1 MTIQNVTVP
10 DLGGIEQV
18 EVIEISVAVGDRV
31 AAEDTLIVVESDKA
45 SMDIPSPAAG
55 TIRSIGVKTG
65 DKVSTGSPLLE
76 LDVMADENVAPLK
89 AMPTPVNGQITD
101 AVQTPVNGQITD
113 PVQSPAPSTTPQG
126 GVQLIRVP
134 DLGGMSQVQV
144 IELSAAAGDVLA
156 AEAPLIVLESDKAS
170 MDVPAPQ
177 AGTLVR
183 YLVKVG
189 DKVDSGTPI
198 AEMHVSGAVPA
209 QPALV
214 AGTVAAPVAQSQASA
229 SVLAPTPSTSIQSS
243 VESAGGK
250 DVHAGPAVR
259 MLARELGVDLT
270 LVKGS
275 GPRNRILKEDLQA
288 FVKQKMQQ
296 PAAAA
301 GGFALPELPAED
313 FSRFGPVES
322 KALSKIKLATAR
334 NMRISWLTIP
344 QVTQFDEADI
354 SALEEYRK
362 GPMAAILPADV
373 KVTPLAFIAK
383 ACVKALQAFPAFNS
397 SLSADGQSLIYKGYY
412 HVGIAV
418 DTPDGLVVPVIKDAD
433 KKSVTDIARESSQ
446 LAARARDK
454 KLPLDAM
461 SGASFTIS
469 SLGGI
474 GGTAFTPIVN
484 APQVAILGVSKAS
497 IKPVWDGK
505 QFAPRLMLPLSVSY
519 DHRVVDGAEAAR
531 FTRYLAE
538 LLADV
543 RHLLL

>member
-1 MTIQNVTVP
+1 MTTQNVTVP

-45 SMDIPSPAAG
+45 SMDIPSPATG
-55 TIRSIGVKTG
+55 IIRRVDVKKG
-65 DKVSTGSPLLE
+65 DKVSTGSVVLSLE
-76 LDVMADENVAPLK
+76 ISADIPAQVAPVQ
-89 AMPTPVNGQITD
+89 AQNQIVNPQITD
-101 AVQTPVNGQITD
+101 AVSPVAPAVNTGASEQIC
-113 PVQSPAPSTTPQG
+113 
-126 GVQLIRVP
+126 VP
-134 DLGGMSQVQV
+134 DLGGMELVSV
-144 IELSAAAGDVLA
+144 IELVAKEGDSLN
-156 AEAPLIVLESDKAS
+156 AEASLIVLESDKAS
-170 MDVPAPQ
+170 MDVPAPR
-177 AGTLVR
+177 AGVLLR

-189 DKVDSGTPI
+189 DKVNSGTPI
-198 AEMHVSGAVPA
+198 AEMRFSAAEKDSAPSPAVA
-209 QPALV
+209 QNA
-214 AGTVAAPVAQSQASA
+214 AKSAAQSAPVAAGKVSVSA
-229 SVLAPTPSTSIQSS
+229 PELNTSGTT
-243 VESAGGK
+243 AGK

-270 LVKGS
+270 QVKGS

-288 FVKQKMQQ
+288 FVKHKMQQ

-313 FSRFGPVES
+313 FSRFGPVET

-354 SALEEYRK
+354 TALEEYRK
-362 GPMAAILPADV
+362 GPMAAMLPGDV
-373 KVTPLAFIAK
+373 KVTPLAFITK

-446 LAARARDK
+446 LAAKARDK

-461 SGASFTIS
+461 TGASFTIS

-497 IKPVWDGK
+497 MKPVWDGK
-505 QFAPRLMLPLSVSY
+505 QFVPRLMLPLSVSY

-538 LLADV
+538 LLSDV

>member
-18 EVIEISVAVGDRV
+18 EVIEISVAVGDKV

-55 TIRSIGVKTG
+55 IIRSIRVQTG
-65 DKVSTGSPLLE
+65 DKVSTGSQLVELE
-76 LDVMADENVAPLK
+76 VVADTNTAAFK
-89 AMPTPVNGQITD
+89 TMPTPVNGQITD
-101 AVQTPVNGQITD
+101 AVQNSAPKTPSAVASEGAIE
-113 PVQSPAPSTTPQG
+113 PV
-126 GVQLIRVP
+126 RVP
-134 DLGGMSQVQV
+134 DLGGMDQVEV
-144 IELSAAAGDVLA
+144 IELSAAQGDVLA

-170 MDVPAPQ
+170 MDVPAP
-177 AGTLVR
+177 ATGTLLR

-189 DKVDSGTPI
+189 DKVSSGTPI
-198 AEMHVSGAVPA
+198 AEMRFT
-209 QPALV
+209 
-214 AGTVAAPVAQSQASA
+214 GTAAAA
-229 SVLAPTPSTSIQSS
+229 APTPSASVAAAQPQASS
-243 VESAGGK
+243 VPDSPHAATPAPVIQPPVETGAAGK

-259 MLARELGVDLT
+259 MMARELGVDLT

-275 GPRNRILKEDLQA
+275 GPRNRILKEDLQG

-313 FSRFGPVES
+313 FSRFGPVET

-334 NMRISWLTIP
+334 NMRISWLSIP
-344 QVTQFDEADI
+344 QVTQFDDADI
-354 SALEEYRK
+354 TELEAYRK
-362 GPMAAILPADV
+362 GPMAAMLPADV

-418 DTPDGLVVPVIKDAD
+418 DTPEGLVVPVIKDAD
-433 KKSVTDIARESSQ
+433 KKSVTEIARESSL
-446 LAARARDK
+446 LAAKARDK

-461 SGASFTIS
+461 AGASFTIS

>member
-1 MTIQNVTVP
+1 MTTQNVTVP

-18 EVIEISVAVGDRV
+18 EVIEISVAVGDEV

-45 SMDIPSPAAG
+45 SMDIPSPVAG
-55 TIRSIGVKTG
+55 KVRSISVKLG
-65 DKVSTGSPLLE
+65 DKVTMGSVVLE
-76 LDVMADENVAPLK
+76 LESSAPQAAVTVSQPQVA
-89 AMPTPVNGQITD
+89 AVATVNPQITD
-101 AVQTPVNGQITD
+101 AVTPSA
-113 PVQSPAPSTTPQG
+113 SPSATESAVEQ
-126 GVQLIRVP
+126 VCVP
-134 DLGGMSQVQV
+134 DLGGMEQVSV
-144 IELSAAAGDVLA
+144 IELVAKEGDNLA
-156 AEAPLIVLESDKAS
+156 AEASLLVLESDKAS
-170 MDVPAPQ
+170 MEVPAPH
-177 AGTLVR
+177 AGTLIK

-189 DKVDSGTPI
+189 DVVSSGTPI
-198 AEMHVSGAVPA
+198 ADMRFAGSVAVRSVASQTPPPNPA
-209 QPALV
+209 NPQAQAATPV
-214 AGTVAAPVAQSQASA
+214 PTQVTGQAPVVAQNSA
-229 SVLAPTPSTSIQSS
+229 QGDNTSN
-243 VESAGGK
+243 GK

-270 LVKGS
+270 QVNGS
-275 GPRNRILKEDLQA
+275 GPRKRILKEDLQA
-288 FVKQKMQQ
+288 FVKHRMQQ
-296 PAAAA
+296 PAASAS
-301 GGFALPELPAED
+301 GFVLPDLPVED
-313 FSRFGPVES
+313 FSRFGPIET
-322 KALSKIKLATAR
+322 KTLSKIKLATAR
-334 NMRISWLTIP
+334 NMRVSWLTIP

-354 SALEEYRK
+354 TALEEYRK
-362 GPMAAILPADV
+362 GAMAVMLPADV

-383 ACVKALQAFPAFNS
+383 ACVQALKAFPAFNS

-433 KKSVTDIARESSQ
+433 KKSVTDIARESQ
-446 LAARARDK
+446 LLAGKARDK

-497 IKPVWDGK
+497 MKPVWDG
-505 QFAPRLMLPLSVSY
+505 QEFVPRLMLPLSVSY

-538 LLADV
+538 LLSDV

>member
-1 MTIQNVTVP
+1 MTTQNVTVP

-31 AAEDTLIVVESDKA
+31 TAEDTVIVVESDKA

-55 TIRSIGVKTG
+55 IIRSIDVKKG
-65 DKVSTGSPLLE
+65 DKVSTGSVVLSLE
-76 LDVMADENVAPLK
+76 ISADAPADVAPLQAK
-89 AMPTPVNGQITD
+89 NQIVNPQITD
-101 AVQTPVNGQITD
+101 AVSPVAPAVNTGATEQIC
-113 PVQSPAPSTTPQG
+113 
-126 GVQLIRVP
+126 VP
-134 DLGGMSQVQV
+134 DLGGMEQVSV
-144 IELSAAAGDVLA
+144 IELVAKEGDSLN
-156 AEAPLIVLESDKAS
+156 AEASLIVLESDKAS
-170 MDVPAPQ
+170 MDVPAPR
-177 AGTLVR
+177 AGVLLR

-189 DKVDSGTPI
+189 DKVNSATPI
-198 AEMHVSGAVPA
+198 AEMRFSAAETSAPA
-209 QPALV
+209 QPV
-214 AGTVAAPVAQSQASA
+214 AATQIVAQPAAPVADKVIASA
-229 SVLAPTPSTSIQSS
+229 PVSNNSDTSPS
-243 VESAGGK
+243 GK

-296 PAAAA
+296 PTTGV

-313 FSRFGPVES
+313 FSRFGPVET

-354 SALEEYRK
+354 TALEEYRK
-362 GPMAAILPADV
+362 GPMAAMLPGDV
-373 KVTPLAFIAK
+373 KVTPLAFITK
-383 ACVKALQAFPAFNS
+383 ACAKALQAFPAFNS

-433 KKSVTDIARESSQ
+433 KKSVTDIARESSL
-446 LAARARDK
+446 LAAKARDK

-461 SGASFTIS
+461 AGASFTIS

-484 APQVAILGVSKAS
+484 APQVAILGVSKACM
-497 IKPVWDGK
+497 KPVWDGK

-538 LLADV
+538 LLSDV

>member
-1 MTIQNVTVP
+1 MTMQNVTVP

-55 TIRSIGVKTG
+55 IIRSIDVKKG
-65 DKVSTGSPLLE
+65 DKVSTGSVVLSLE
-76 LDVMADENVAPLK
+76 ISADTPAQVA
-89 AMPTPVNGQITD
+89 AVQAQNQIVNPQITD
-101 AVQTPVNGQITD
+101 AVSPVAPAVNTGASEQIC
-113 PVQSPAPSTTPQG
+113 
-126 GVQLIRVP
+126 VP
-134 DLGGMSQVQV
+134 DLGGMSQVSV
-144 IELSAAAGDVLA
+144 IELVAKEGDSLN
-156 AEAPLIVLESDKAS
+156 AEASLIVLESDKAS
-170 MDVPAPQ
+170 MDVPAPR
-177 AGTLVR
+177 AGVLLR

-189 DKVDSGTPI
+189 DKVNSGTPI
-198 AEMHVSGAVPA
+198 AEMRFSAAEKISAA
-209 QPALV
+209 QPAV
-214 AGTVAAPVAQSQASA
+214 AVAQKPVQSAAQSAPAADKVITAAAALNASDN
-229 SVLAPTPSTSIQSS
+229 LPS
-243 VESAGGK
+243 GK

-270 LVKGS
+270 QVKGS

-354 SALEEYRK
+354 TALEEYRK
-362 GPMAAILPADV
+362 GPMAAMLPADV
-373 KVTPLAFIAK
+373 KVTPLAFITK

-433 KKSVTDIARESSQ
+433 KKSVTDIARESSL
-446 LAARARDK
+446 LAAKARDK

-461 SGASFTIS
+461 AGASFTIS

-538 LLADV
+538 LLSDV